1 MFSDSLLCLLGL
13 LHNIP
18 AADRATVEEL
28 LAECV
33 EEAAPG
39 GRLQAAQELRDFL
52 SDFLLDEEDEEGDE
66 DEEDD
71 TGDNGEDY
79 DDDYEYEDYGTNKEG

>member
-1 MFSDSLLCLLGL
+1 MSWFVLSPSGL

-18 AADRATVEEL
+18 ASDRATVEEL

-33 EEAAPG
+33 DEAAPG

-52 SDFLLDEEDEEGDE
+52 SDFLLDEEDEDGENG
-66 DEEDD
+66 EELSDNKDD
-71 TGDNGEDY
+71 VEDY
-79 DDDYEYEDYGTNKEG
+79 DEDDYDYGEDDS